1 MERKVGRGDSVGIR
15 LKVWG
20 LLNCIEDLD
29 LGSGELPVG
38 LFKGEWPNQVLILE
52 SYSGYIL

>member
-1 MERKVGRGDSVGIR
+1 MGGGSNVGMR

-20 LLNCIEDLD
+20 LLNCTEHLDLI

-38 LFKGEWPNQVLILE
+38 LFQGEWPNQVLILE
-52 SYSGYIL
+52 SYSAF

>member
-1 MERKVGRGDSVGIR
+1 MEHKVGRGDSVGIR

-29 LGSGELPVG
+29 LGSGELPVVYSKGNG
-38 LFKGEWPNQVLILE
+38 LIRFLF
-52 SYSGYIL
+52 